1 MQNITQTNQ
10 GVEDMTSTLS
20 TEHLARL
27 AQNHARDFA
36 TRAAEHDLNGSYPFE
51 NFQEMQRSGYHFL
64 TIPEELGGLGANIE
78 EFCQAQFFLAQGCA
92 STAMAANMHLMIA
105 GRRADIWRKSR
116 DPNTEAILRRVV
128 NEGITFCAVASDAL
142 SGGDPR
148 YSAAQATAVE
158 GGYLLSAQYAF
169 ATNSVNATN
178 IEFVFTTSGDN
189 GCTELLS
196 TALPADTPGM
206 TVLNDWDTMGMRG
219 TGSNS
224 VKLKDVFIPSSAIT
238 RRRLLGELTLGTL
251 NAHAWFAPSV
261 SACSLGIAQAAL
273 DSIVKDIKGRRRIP
287 HQRTMEHFPGSQF
300 QVAEMGIELQTAR
313 AMLEKTT
320 HDLSQRLDHTVD
332 DYVQCLVC
340 KIACTRA
347 AQSVVSKALE
357 LIGGAGYSRSRPYE
371 RYYRDVCS
379 GAFFPQNK
387 FTALELIGKHILNV
401 DWDTQPRFT

>member
-1 MQNITQTNQ
+1 
-10 GVEDMTSTLS
+10 MTSTLS
-20 TEHLARL
+20 TENL
-27 AQNHARDFA
+27 AQLAQQHARDFA
-36 TRAAEHDLNGSYPFE
+36 TRAAEHDLAGSYPFE
-51 NFQEMQRSGYHFL
+51 NFREMLRSGYHVL

-78 EFCQAQFFLAQGCA
+78 EFCQAQFYLAQGCA

-116 DPNTEAILRRVV
+116 DPSTEAILRRVV
-128 NEGITFCAVASDAL
+128 DEDITLCAVASDAL

-148 YSAAQATAVE
+148 YSAAQASVVE
-158 GGYLLSAQYAF
+158 GGYVLSAQYAF
-169 ATNSVNATN
+169 ATNSVNAAK
-178 IEFVFTTSGDN
+178 IDFVFTVPGQNGD
-189 GCTELLS
+189 TELLS
-196 TALPADTPGM
+196 TSLPVETEGM

-224 VKLKDVFIPSSAIT
+224 VRLKDVFIPASAIT
-238 RRRLLGELTLGTL
+238 RRRLMGELTLGTL
-251 NAHAWFAPSV
+251 NAYAWFAPSV

-273 DSIVKDIKGRRRIP
+273 DQVVRDIKGRRRLP
-287 HQRTMEHFPGSQF
+287 HQRTMEHFPGSQY
-300 QVAEMGIELQTAR
+300 QIAEMYAEMETAR
-313 AMLEKTT
+313 ALLEKTT
-320 HDLSQRLDHTVD
+320 RNLSQRLDHTVE

-340 KIACTRA
+340 KLACTRA

-379 GAFFPQNK
+379 GIFFPQNK
-387 FTALELIGKHILNV
+387 FTALELIGKHVLDI